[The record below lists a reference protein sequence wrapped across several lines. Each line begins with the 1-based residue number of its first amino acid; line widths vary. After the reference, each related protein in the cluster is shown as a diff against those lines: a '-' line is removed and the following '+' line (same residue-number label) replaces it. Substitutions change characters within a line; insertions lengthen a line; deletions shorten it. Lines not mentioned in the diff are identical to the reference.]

1 LTFCEVLKLES
12 SNLQERELTMLCQKE
27 NCRAEIEEGEGREFH
42 GQLLCDDCYMDAL
55 SPARTCDPWAVRSAG
70 LAKERGDTTEQG
82 GGLQQKILELIQKS
96 GGLSLAELTEKLSV
110 RQGDIEREI
119 AALRHMEKIRA
130 AMQDGKKVIVL
141 W

>member
-1 LTFCEVLKLES
+1 
-12 SNLQERELTMLCQKE
+12 MLCQKE
-27 NCRAEIEEGEGREFH
+27 NCKVEIEEGEGRDFH

-55 SPARTCDPWAVRSAG
+55 SPVRTCDPWAVRSAG
-70 LAKERGDTTEQG
+70 FSKERGDTTEHG
-82 GGLQQKILELIQKS
+82 GSLQQKMLDLIKKS
-96 GGLSLAELTEKLSV
+96 GGLSLVELAEKLSV

>member
-1 LTFCEVLKLES
+1 
-12 SNLQERELTMLCQKE
+12 MLCQKE
-27 NCRAEIEEGEGREFH
+27 NCGAEIEEGEGRDFH
-42 GQLLCDDCYMDAL
+42 GRILCDDCYMDAL

-70 LAKERGDTTEQG
+70 FCKERGDTTEHDG
-82 GGLQQKILELIQKS
+82 SLQQKILELIQKT
-96 GGLSLAELTEKLSV
+96 GGLSQAELAEKLSA
-110 RQGDIEREI
+110 RPGDIEREI

>member
-1 LTFCEVLKLES
+1 
-12 SNLQERELTMLCQKE
+12 MLCAKE
-27 NCRAEIEEGEGREFH
+27 NCRAEIEEGEGRDFY

-70 LAKERGDTTEQG
+70 LFKERGDTTEHS
-82 GGLQQKILELIQKS
+82 GGLQQKILDLIQES
-96 GGLSLAELTEKLSV
+96 GGLSLAEIAAKLFV

-119 AALRHMEKIRA
+119 AALRHMEKIHA

>member
-1 LTFCEVLKLES
+1 
-12 SNLQERELTMLCQKE
+12 MLCKNE
-27 NCRAEIEEGEGREFH
+27 NCQAEIEEGEGREFH
-42 GQLLCDDCYMDAL
+42 GRLLCDDCYMDAL

-70 LAKERGDTTEQG
+70 LAKERGDTTEHN
-82 GGLQQKILELIQKS
+82 GGLQQKIINLIKES
-96 GGLSLAELTEKLSV
+96 GGLSLAELAEKLSV

-119 AALRHMEKIRA
+119 ASLRHMEKIRA

>member
-1 LTFCEVLKLES
+1 MRCE
-12 SNLQERELTMLCQKE
+12 KE
-27 NCRAEIEEGEGREFH
+27 NRRAEIEEGEGRDFH
-42 GQLLCDDCYMDAL
+42 GKLLCDDCYMDAL

-70 LAKERGDTTEQG
+70 LAREHGDTTEHT
-82 GGLQQKILELIQKS
+82 GGLQQKILDLIAKS
-96 GGLSLAELTEKLSV
+96 VGQSQAELASKLAA
-110 RQGDIEREI
+110 RPGDIEREI

>member
-1 LTFCEVLKLES
+1 
-12 SNLQERELTMLCQKE
+12 MLCQKE
-27 NCRAEIEEGEGREFH
+27 NCQAEIEEGEGRDFY
-42 GQLLCDDCYMDAL
+42 GKLLCDDCYMDAL

-70 LAKERGDTTEQG
+70 LAKERGDTTEEG
-82 GGLQQKILELIQKS
+82 GSLQQKMLELIKQS
-96 GGLSLAELTEKLSV
+96 GGLSLVELAEKLSV

-130 AMQDGKKVIVL
+130 AMQNGKKVIVL

>member
-1 LTFCEVLKLES
+1 
-12 SNLQERELTMLCQKE
+12 MLCAKE
-27 NCRAEIEEGEGREFH
+27 NCRAEIEEGEERDFH

-70 LAKERGDTTEQG
+70 MAKECGDATEYKG
-82 GGLQQKILELIQKS
+82 SLQQKILDLIKKT
-96 GGLSLAELTEKLSV
+96 GGLSINELAGKLAV
-110 RQGDIEREI
+110 RPGDIEREI

>member
-1 LTFCEVLKLES
+1 LI
-12 SNLQERELTMLCQKE
+12 MLCQKE
-27 NCRAEIEEGEGREFH
+27 NCRAEIEDGEGRDFH
-42 GQLLCDDCYMDAL
+42 GKLLCDDCYMDAL

-70 LAKERGDTTEQG
+70 MAKERGDTTEQG
-82 GGLQQKILELIQKS
+82 GGSLQQKILELIQKS
-96 GGLSLAELTEKLSV
+96 GGLSLAELAEKLSV
-110 RQGDIEREI
+110 RPGDIEREI

>member
-1 LTFCEVLKLES
+1 
-12 SNLQERELTMLCQKE
+12 MLCQKE
-27 NCRAEIEEGEGREFH
+27 NCQAEIEEGEERDFH

-70 LAKERGDTTEQG
+70 MAKERGDITEQG
-82 GGLQQKILELIQKS
+82 GSLQQKILDLIQKS
-96 GGLSLAELTEKLSV
+96 GGLSQAELAAKLSA
-110 RQGDIEREI
+110 RPGDIEREI